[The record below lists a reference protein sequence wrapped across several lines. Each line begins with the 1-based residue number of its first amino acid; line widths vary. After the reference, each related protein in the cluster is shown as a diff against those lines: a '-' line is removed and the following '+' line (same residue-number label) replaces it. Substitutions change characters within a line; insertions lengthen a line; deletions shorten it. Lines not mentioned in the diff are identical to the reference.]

1 MKKDRN
7 CGMGGVGMMPN
18 YGAVM
23 PGSVVP
29 MPGVI
34 NYPNYSMSGIPS
46 NSNSFGMNDISS
58 LTNQVNSLE
67 QRVNRLENLVN
78 NGSFS
83 NNYNSS
89 NYQMM

>member
-7 CGMGGVGMMPN
+7 CGMGVQRGMVPN
-18 YGAVM
+18 YPGMYM
-23 PGSVVP
+23 PGGIIP
-29 MPGVI
+29 
-34 NYPNYSMSGIPS
+34 MSGMSYPS
-46 NSNSFGMNDISS
+46 SSTMNNYGSNDLSNRI
-58 LTNQVNSLE
+58 NSLE

-78 NGSFS
+78 NGSYS